1 MVHVCFVCAGI
12 PNGVPVFFGKH
23 SDIYVKMSTMSLEE
37 QIIELCKKEKSM
49 AKASRDLGI
58 PFMTFK
64 RKAVALGVYDPNPS
78 GKGTKKGKNS
88 TEDFLSNKVK
98 IRSQRLKEILFEEGL
113 KTPACEEC
121 GISEWNGKR
130 MIFELDHI
138 DGNNKNNSFDNLKI
152 LCPNCHSQTPT
163 FRGRKYEL

>member
-1 MVHVCFVCAGI
+1 VCAGI

-23 SDIYVKMSTMSLEE
+23 LDIYVKMSTMSLEE

-78 GKGTKKGKNS
+78 GKGTKKSKNS
-88 TEDFLSNKVK
+88 TDDFLSNKVK
-98 IRSQRLKEILFEEGL
+98 IRSQKLKEILFSEEL
-113 KTPACEEC
+113 KIPVCEEC
-121 GISEWNGKR
+121 GIKEWNGR
-130 MIFELDHI
+130 RIIFELDHI

>member
-1 MVHVCFVCAGI
+1 MPEF
-12 PNGVPVFFGKH
+12 PTGVPVFFGKH
-23 SDIYVKMSTMSLEE
+23 LDIYVKMPTMSLEE

-121 GISEWNGKR
+121 RISEWNGKR